1 MTAPNLL
8 RDPILF
14 DAAEARPL
22 QGMSGATV
30 LLMTRDKR
38 HWFVRKAARDPA
50 ASPRLRRQL
59 AKQLAFGQAQN
70 GTMRAPEVLGHGE
83 IDGRFYFDM
92 EFVRGTD
99 GVSYLRRANYGE
111 VAMVGDRLCGYL
123 REMSA
128 RAPLDPHSTPSES
141 VFDALYTKVCSVHRR
156 TQILADETV
165 VQVFVALERL
175 REIAPTLAPTACHGD
190 LTLENFVVDEHG
202 TFWLIDF
209 LDAPSEHWWHDVT
222 KLHQDL
228 DGGWY
233 WRGQLPIA
241 ACVLDYLSRR
251 IIAAATECDPRYP
264 SQHAL
269 LLACTFLR
277 VLPYARDA
285 DEVAFVKARIEHF
298 ARSCAAEIAE
308 MSSP

>member
-1 MTAPNLL
+1 MTAPSLL
-8 RDPILF
+8 HDPVLF

-22 QGMSGATV
+22 SGLSGAKV
-30 LLMTRDKR
+30 VLMTRDNR
-38 HWFVRKAARDPA
+38 HWFVRKAARDPD

-59 AKQLAFGQAQN
+59 AKQLAFGQAQD
-70 GTMRAPEVLGHGE
+70 GGVRAPEVLGHGE

-99 GVSYLRRANYGE
+99 GVSYLRRSSYAE
-111 VAMVGDRLCGYL
+111 VAAVADRLCGYL
-123 REMSA
+123 REIA
-128 RAPLDPHSTPSES
+128 TREPLEHATPSTS
-141 VFDALYTKVCSVHRR
+141 LFDALYAKVCTVHQR
-156 TQILADETV
+156 TNVLAGETV
-165 VQVFVALERL
+165 VQLFVGLERL
-175 REIAPTLAPTACHGD
+175 RTLGATLAPTACHGD

-202 TFWLIDF
+202 TFWLLDF
-209 LDAPSEHWWHDVT
+209 LDAPYEHWWHDVT

-228 DGGWY
+228 EGGWY

-251 IIAAATECDPRYP
+251 IVATATEHDPRYP
-264 SQHAL
+264 SMHAL

-277 VLPYARDA
+277 ILPYARDP
-285 DEVAFVKARIEHF
+285 DEVAFVRARVEHF
-298 ARSCAAEIAE
+298 ARNCAE